1 MDVPRLNP
9 YERLAKVLDTIPN
22 GFPAV
27 EDGAHLRIL
36 EWIFTPEEADLASH
50 LKLRGETIDE
60 LSERLDIPKDDLE
73 KQLSVMISKGQINS
87 WISKSAVCRKYALL
101 PFAVGI
107 YEEQLNRMDSEFA
120 HLIENYFNQAFKK
133 VTATEPV
140 IFKVIPV
147 NQSIKAELEVH
158 PYEQAEYLLE
168 TASSW
173 GVRECICKKQKALV
187 GEPCSYPSTV
197 CLVFAKNSQH
207 AFDHDELTKAISK
220 NEALSLL
227 KDAEEAGLIH
237 CSFNTKTS
245 HNYIC
250 NCCTCC
256 CAVIG
261 GVNKLEKPREFVKTD
276 FVMSVDSELCS
287 GCGTC
292 IERCQFGALSLPEDV
307 SVVDEQ
313 RCIGCG
319 VCAVTCAENALELKR
334 KEVPEK
340 SEPPENT
347 LDWMTQRAMNR
358 GVDPSDLL

>member
-1 MDVPRLNP
+1 M
-9 YERLAKVLDTIPN
+9 
-22 GFPAV
+22 
-27 EDGAHLRIL
+27 
-36 EWIFTPEEADLASH
+36 
-50 LKLRGETIDE
+50 KLRGETLDE
-60 LSERLDIPKDDLE
+60 LADRLDIPKADLE
-73 KQLSVMISKGQINS
+73 KLLSVMISKGQIDS
-87 WISKSAVCRKYALL
+87 WISKSASCRKYALL

-120 HLIENYFNQAFKK
+120 HLIEIYFSQAFRK

-147 NQSIKAELEVH
+147 NQSIKAELAVY

-168 TASSW
+168 TAASW

-197 CLVFAKNSQH
+197 CLIFAKNAQH
-207 AFDHDELTKAISK
+207 AFDHDELTKTISK
-220 NEALSLL
+220 DEALDLL
-227 KDAEEAGLIH
+227 KGAEEAGLIH

-256 CAVIG
+256 CGVIG
-261 GVNKLEKPREFVKTD
+261 GVNNLNRPREFVKTD

-292 IERCQFGALSLPEDV
+292 IERCQFGALSLSEDI

-319 VCAVTCAENALELKR
+319 VCAVTCPEKALELKR
-334 KEVPEK
+334 KEFPEK
-340 SEPPENT
+340 PEPPENIM
-347 LDWMTQRAMNR
+347 DWMTQRAINR
-358 GVDPSDLL
+358 DVDPSDLL